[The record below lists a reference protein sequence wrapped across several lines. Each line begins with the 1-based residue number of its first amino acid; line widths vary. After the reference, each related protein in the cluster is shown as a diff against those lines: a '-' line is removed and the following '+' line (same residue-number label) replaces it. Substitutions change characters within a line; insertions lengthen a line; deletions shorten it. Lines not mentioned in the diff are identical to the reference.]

1 MGEKR
6 QAKWVGLKHKAHGL
20 AQSTTRAFPQT
31 QDLIIGPG
39 EIILDQAQ
47 SSAPP
52 EPSFPSSCPVDLNSV
67 KDLSS
72 KESDG
77 ELLSPREL
85 NGLAIEGFQGDFPPS
100 SSVWVDLAPKDQE
113 SQIDSD
119 FKSLNVSLLSDSVF
133 EVGEPSQAACMLDP
147 SEGEDNPSSALPL
160 VLVEEPVD
168 DPVSPRV
175 RTFGDGDPLRAYGVR

>member
-1 MGEKR
+1 M
-6 QAKWVGLKHKAHGL
+6 
-20 AQSTTRAFPQT
+20 
-31 QDLIIGPG
+31 
-39 EIILDQAQ
+39 
-47 SSAPP
+47 
-52 EPSFPSSCPVDLNSV
+52 
-67 KDLSS
+67 SS